1 MKIEIIKGAADNPVA
16 EFFCSSST
24 PETDA
29 FAIKFKTP
37 CGEKYWVP
45 VDLSRR
51 LERERDEA
59 REALRTLAEHGE
71 SEIQRVTKERD
82 ETREQ
87 ATEQFIAAGKAVKE
101 RDEAREQAARWLARL
116 QEEGLEEYGN

>member
-1 MKIEIIKGAADNPVA
+1 MSERQ
-16 EFFCSSST
+16 T

-29 FAIKFKTP
+29 FAIKFKTT

-59 REALRTLAEHGE
+59 RDAIRALAEHGE
-71 SEIQRVTKERD
+71 SEIQRITKERD
-82 ETREQ
+82 EWSAMCGRYKQERDTLVQKLDAWQEIAEHLHHLVQHPAYGVEQ
-87 ATEQFIAAGKAVKE
+87 AIRRMDVL
-101 RDEAREQAARWLARL
+101 EAYKHLKN
-116 QEEGLEEYGN
+116 GH